1 METVSE
7 NIMAKKK
14 PVKKVTKKSVAKKK
28 VEAPKEEVKPVS
40 KTTLLFTLIKKA
52 FGYE

>member
-7 NIMAKKK
+7 DIMAKKK
-14 PVKKVTKKSVAKKK
+14 LVKKVNKKSGAKKK
-28 VEAPKEEVKPVS
+28 VEAPIEEIKPLS
-40 KTTLLFTLIKKA
+40 KTALLFTMIKKA

>member
-7 NIMAKKK
+7 DIMAKKK
-14 PVKKVTKKSVAKKK
+14 PVKKVTKKSVPKKV

-40 KTTLLFTLIKKA
+40 KTNLLFTLIKKA

>member
-1 METVSE
+1 
-7 NIMAKKK
+7 MAKKK

-28 VEAPKEEVKPVS
+28 VETTKEEVKPVS
-40 KTTLLFTLIKKA
+40 KTTLLFTMIKKA

>member
-1 METVSE
+1 METVIE

-14 PVKKVTKKSVAKKK
+14 PAKKVTKKSVAKKK
-28 VEAPKEEVKPVS
+28 VVAPKEEIKPVS